1 MLNIKNIQGQR
12 GDPRPWHHYN
22 SMKRSLAS
30 HKYYADV
37 KHYNEM
43 MASVVKVRQPLP
55 VIKDA
60 NYTDNAQQV
69 FGGNVKQQQ
78 VFGGKMYNN

>member
-1 MLNIKNIQGQR
+1 
-12 GDPRPWHHYN
+12 
-22 SMKRSLAS
+22 
-30 HKYYADV
+30 
-37 KHYNEM
+37 M